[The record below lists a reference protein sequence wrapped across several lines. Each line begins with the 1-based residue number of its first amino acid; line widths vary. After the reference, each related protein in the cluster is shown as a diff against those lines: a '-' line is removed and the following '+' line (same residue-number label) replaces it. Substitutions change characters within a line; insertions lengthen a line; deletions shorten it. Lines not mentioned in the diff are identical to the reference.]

1 MAETSPRGTGAG
13 SFGRDTLLVA
23 RFELGEAL
31 RSRLLLVMLLLFMA
45 GGALG
50 AWGYTAFVSTIESGA
65 AHFNMG
71 PQPGEKPG
79 AALGRFRE
87 SRSYRDLVHMIVRND
102 EKKADYFA
110 ALPPL
115 VVFYSWAA
123 LAFTPWLVLFTSA
136 ETIASEVAS
145 RGIRFTLLR
154 TRRLAYAL
162 GKGLGQAA
170 IVAGVTAASGL
181 VFFFVAWLR
190 LAGFEGRATA
200 LGMLSLWPR
209 LMIYNLPILA
219 WALLASMVTAS
230 ANVARILSL
239 GGAVGLAIV
248 AQIAALVAARQG
260 TFAVVWRALGFLM
273 PFGHK
278 DGLQYPPGPDFVTD
292 VVVCLALTVVYF
304 CAGFAVLRRRDV

>member
-1 MAETSPRGTGAG
+1 MAETSPRGGGAG
-13 SFGRDTLLVA
+13 PFGRDTLLVA
-23 RFELGEAL
+23 RFELAEAL

-50 AWGYTAFVSTIESGA
+50 AWGYTALVSTVESGA
-65 AHFNMG
+65 AQFNLG
-71 PQPGEKPG
+71 ARPGEKPG
-79 AALGRFRE
+79 AALGRLRE
-87 SRSYRDLVHMIVRND
+87 SRSYRDMVHMIVRD

-115 VVFYSWAA
+115 VVFYGWAA

-162 GKGLGQAA
+162 GKALGQAA
-170 IVAGVTAASGL
+170 IVAGVTAVSGL

-190 LAGFEGRATA
+190 LAGFEGKATA

-209 LMIYNLPILA
+209 LVLFNLPILA
-219 WALLASMVTAS
+219 WALFASMATAS
-230 ANVARILSL
+230 ANLARVLSL
-239 GGAVGLAIV
+239 GGAVGLAIIG
-248 AQIAALVAARQG
+248 QIAAFGASREG
-260 TFAVVWRALGFLM
+260 SFALLWKALGCLV

-278 DGLQYPPGPDFVTD
+278 DGLQFPPGPDFLTD

-304 CAGFAVLRRRDV
+304 SAGFAILRRRDV

>member
-1 MAETSPRGTGAG
+1 MADSSPRGAG

-23 RFELGEAL
+23 RFELAEAL
-31 RSRLLLVMLLLFMA
+31 RSRLLLVMMLLFMA

-65 AHFNMG
+65 ARFNLG

-79 AALGRFRE
+79 AALGRLRE
-87 SRSYRDLVHMIVRND
+87 SRSYRDLVHMIVRDD

-115 VVFYSWAA
+115 VVFYGWAA

-200 LGMLSLWPR
+200 LGMLGLWPR
-209 LMIYNLPILA
+209 LMIYNLPMLA

-230 ANVARILSL
+230 ANLARVLSL
-239 GGAVGLAIV
+239 GGAVGLAII
-248 AQIAALVAARQG
+248 AQVTTLAAARG
-260 TFAVVWRALGFLM
+260 GSLALLWKALGFLM

-292 VVVCLALTVVYF
+292 IAVCLALTVLYF
-304 CAGFAVLRRRDV
+304 SVGYAVLRRRDV